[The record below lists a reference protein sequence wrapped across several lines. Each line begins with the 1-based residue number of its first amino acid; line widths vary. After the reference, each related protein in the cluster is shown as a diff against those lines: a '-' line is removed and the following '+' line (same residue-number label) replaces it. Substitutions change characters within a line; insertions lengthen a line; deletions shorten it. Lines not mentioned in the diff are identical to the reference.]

1 MAGLELTFA
10 DETCAE
16 ALADEKLLA
25 AMARFESA
33 LAVAS
38 AQAGLISQADAQT
51 IARVCAEFRP
61 EVGALARAARSA
73 GTLAIPFVD
82 ELRTRVRSV
91 SAAAAAYVHG
101 GATSQDVVD
110 SGMVLCVRPACTR
123 IAALTLRLGD

>member
-33 LAVAS
+33 LALAS

-61 EVGALARAARSA
+61 DAGALARPARTA

-82 ELRTRVRSV
+82 ELSAQVRRGSP
-91 SAAAAAYVHG
+91 SAAVVVHG
-101 GATSQDVVD
+101 GAASQDVMD
-110 SGMVLCVRPACTR
+110 SGLVLGVRPACTR
-123 IAALTLRLGD
+123 IAE